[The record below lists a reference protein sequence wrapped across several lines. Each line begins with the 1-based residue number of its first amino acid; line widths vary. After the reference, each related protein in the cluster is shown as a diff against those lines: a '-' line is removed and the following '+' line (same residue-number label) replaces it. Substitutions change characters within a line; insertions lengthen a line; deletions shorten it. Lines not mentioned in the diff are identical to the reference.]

1 MEDGEVVG
9 ALWGGSHFSGT
20 HGGHREAHQTTYR
33 DPQKHLKPRPFR
45 TTYLKP
51 RPLVIKQDYDNEN
64 KNMLTTKT
72 TTTMM
77 SITYRDPQKQERE
90 SERMPRIQKLVGF
103 RLNAISK
110 IC

>member
-1 MEDGEVVG
+1 MPQSSAGVEDGEVVG

-33 DPQKHLKPRPFR
+33 DPQKHLKPRPFQ

-64 KNMLTTKT
+64 KNNKDNNKNDVHHLQRPTEAGEGVWK
-72 TTTMM
+72 
-77 SITYRDPQKQERE
+77 DAKD
-90 SERMPRIQKLVGF
+90 
-103 RLNAISK
+103 SK
-110 IC
+110 VSWL